1 VTTKTP
7 GPQAPARVRNRRRVL
22 RAARTVVADGGLE
35 ALTMRQLALEA
46 DVSVATLYNLIGG
59 RDAVVGALC
68 ADVIEDLD
76 RVLTQVDGPTD
87 DPLDWA
93 RSLLTAVIETVTTE
107 VPRRLVFALLS
118 DPRLYREFAPR
129 FRSQLVFID
138 AMDAMVHAGMLTDEL
153 SVDVIARQ
161 IWSSQANYLR
171 QWAAEALDEREL
183 RAAVLHEFD
192 LCLLAVA
199 TSTTRAHL
207 LDDARSLERDLQHL

>member
-1 VTTKTP
+1 
-7 GPQAPARVRNRRRVL
+7 VL
-22 RAARTVVADGGLE
+22 RAARAVVAEGGLE

-59 RDAVVGALC
+59 RDSVVGALW

-76 RVLTQVDGPTD
+76 RALTQVEGPRD

-93 RSLLTAVIETVTTE
+93 RSLLTVVIEMVTKD

-118 DPRLYREFAPR
+118 DPRLYREFGPR
-129 FRSQLVFID
+129 FRSQTVLTD

-153 SVDVIARQ
+153 SVDAIARQ
-161 IWSSQANYLR
+161 IWNSQANYLR
-171 QWAAEALDEREL
+171 QWAAEALDERQL
-183 RAAVLHEFD
+183 RAAVLHEFA

-199 TSTTRAHL
+199 TPTTRARL
-207 LDDARSLERDLQHL
+207 LDEARSLESDLQHL